1 MINTIKQD
9 VEERM
14 QKTIAVLKTDLATIR
29 TGVASPSLLDKV
41 TVDYYGAPTPINQM
55 ANISVPEPRMLAIQ
69 PWDKSVTPQIE
80 KAILKSDIGITP
92 TSDGTVIRL
101 VMPQLTQENRKDL
114 VKRIK
119 KKGEDAKV
127 SIRNIR
133 RDGNDDLK
141 GLEKSKDITEDE
153 SKSAQDDIQK
163 MTDKFVAE
171 VEKVID
177 NKEKEIMTV

>member
-1 MINTIKQD
+1 MINTIKQN

>member
-1 MINTIKQD
+1 MNERIKKA
-9 VEERM
+9 EEKMNKSVARLENEFASVRAGRANP
-14 QKTIAVLKTDLATIR
+14 AVL
-29 TGVASPSLLDKV
+29 DKAL
-41 TVDYYGAPTPINQM
+41 VDYYGAPTPINQM

-69 PWDKSVTPQIE
+69 PWDKSAMPQIE
-80 KAILKSDIGITP
+80 KAIMKSDIGITP

-127 SIRNIR
+127 SVRNIR

-153 SKSAQDDIQK
+153 SKGAQDDIQK
-163 MTDKFVAE
+163 MTDKFIAE
-171 VEKVID
+171 IDKVID

>member
-1 MINTIKQD
+1 MINTIKTD

-14 QKTIAVLKTDLATIR
+14 TKTLGVLRSDMATIR
-29 TGVASPSLLDKV
+29 TGIASPSLLDKI
-41 TVDYYGAPTPINQM
+41 TVEYYGALTPINQL

-69 PWDKSVTPQIE
+69 PWDKSAIAAIE
-80 KAILKSDIGITP
+80 KAIMKSDLGITP

-101 VMPQLTQENRKDL
+101 VMPQLTQENRKEL
-114 VKRIK
+114 VKRVK

-127 SIRNIR
+127 SVRNIR
-133 RDGNDDLK
+133 RDGNDELK
-141 GLEKSKDITEDE
+141 GLEKSKEITEDE

-163 MTDKFVAE
+163 MTDKYITE
-171 VEKVID
+171 IDKVID

>member
-1 MINTIKQD
+1 MINAIKMD

-14 QKTIAVLKTDLATIR
+14 TKTIGVLRSDMATIR
-29 TGVASPSLLDKV
+29 TGIASPALLDRIA
-41 TVDYYGAPTPINQM
+41 VDYYGAQTPINQL

-69 PWDKSVTPQIE
+69 PWDKSAIAAIE
-80 KAILKSDIGITP
+80 KAIMKSDLGITP

-101 VMPQLTQENRKDL
+101 VMPQLTQDNRKEL
-114 VKRIK
+114 VKRVK

-127 SIRNIR
+127 SVRNIR

-153 SKSAQDDIQK
+153 SKGAQDDIQK
-163 MTDKFVAE
+163 MTDKFIAE
-171 VEKVID
+171 VDKIIET
-177 NKEKEIMTV
+177 KEKEIMTV

>member
-14 QKTIAVLKTDLATIR
+14 NKTISVLRSDLASIR
-29 TGVASPSLLDKV
+29 TGVASPALLDKI

-69 PWDKSVTPQIE
+69 PWDKSAMPQIE

-101 VMPQLTQENRKDL
+101 VMPQLT
-114 VKRIK
+114 
-119 KKGEDAKV
+119 
-127 SIRNIR
+127 
-133 RDGNDDLK
+133 
-141 GLEKSKDITEDE
+141 
-153 SKSAQDDIQK
+153 
-163 MTDKFVAE
+163 
-171 VEKVID
+171 
-177 NKEKEIMTV
+177 

>member
-1 MINTIKQD
+1 MINAIKMD

-14 QKTIAVLKTDLATIR
+14 TKTIGVLRSDMATIR
-29 TGVASPSLLDKV
+29 TGIASPALLDRIA
-41 TVDYYGAPTPINQM
+41 VDYYGAQTPINQL

-69 PWDKSVTPQIE
+69 PWDKSAIAAIE
-80 KAILKSDIGITP
+80 KAIMKSDLGITP

-101 VMPQLTQENRKDL
+101 VMPQLTQDNRKEL
-114 VKRIK
+114 VKRGK

-127 SIRNIR
+127 SVRNIR

-153 SKSAQDDIQK
+153 SKGAQDDIQK
-163 MTDKFVAE
+163 MTDKFIAE
-171 VEKVID
+171 VDKIIET
-177 NKEKEIMTV
+177 KEKEIMTV

>member
-1 MINTIKQD
+1 MINAIKMD

-14 QKTIAVLKTDLATIR
+14 TKTIGVLRSDMATIR
-29 TGVASPSLLDKV
+29 TGIASPALLDRIA
-41 TVDYYGAPTPINQM
+41 VDYYGAQTPINQL

-69 PWDKSVTPQIE
+69 PWDKSAIAAIE
-80 KAILKSDIGITP
+80 KAIMKSDLGITP

-101 VMPQLTQENRKDL
+101 VMPQLTQDNRKEL
-114 VKRIK
+114 VKRVK

-127 SIRNIR
+127 SVRNIR

-141 GLEKSKDITEDE
+141 GLEKSKEITEDE
-153 SKSAQDDIQK
+153 SKGAQDDIQK
-163 MTDKFVAE
+163 VTDKFIAE
-171 VEKVID
+171 VDKVID

>member
-14 QKTIAVLKTDLATIR
+14 TKTISVLRSDLASIR
-29 TGVASPSLLDKV
+29 TGVASPALLDKI

-69 PWDKSVTPQIE
+69 PWDKSAMPQIE

-127 SIRNIR
+127 SVRNIR

-141 GLEKSKDITEDE
+141 GLETSKDITEDE
-153 SKSAQDDIQK
+153 SKGAQDDIQK
-163 MTDKFVAE
+163 MTDKFIAE
-171 VEKVID
+171 IDKVID

>member
-14 QKTIAVLKTDLATIR
+14 TKTISVLRSDLASIR
-29 TGVASPSLLDKV
+29 TGVASPALLDKI

-69 PWDKSVTPQIE
+69 PWDKSAMPQIE
-80 KAILKSDIGITP
+80 KAIMKSDIGITP
-92 TSDGTVIRL
+92 TSDCTVIRL

-127 SIRNIR
+127 SVRNIR

-141 GLEKSKDITEDE
+141 GLEKSKEITEDE
-153 SKSAQDDIQK
+153 SKGAQDDIQK
-163 MTDKFVAE
+163 MTDKFIAE
-171 VEKVID
+171 IDKVID

>member
-1 MINTIKQD
+1 MINTVKMD

-14 QKTIAVLKTDLATIR
+14 SKTLAVLRSDLATIR

-69 PWDKSVTPQIE
+69 PWDKSAMPQIE

-101 VMPQLTQENRKDL
+101 VMPQLTQDNRKDL

-127 SIRNIR
+127 SVRNIR

-141 GLEKSKDITEDE
+141 ALEKSKDITEDD
-153 SKSAQDDIQK
+153 SKGAQDDIQK
-163 MTDKFVAE
+163 MTDKYIAE
-171 VEKVID
+171 VDKVID

>member
-14 QKTIAVLKTDLATIR
+14 NKTISVLRSDLASIR
-29 TGVASPSLLDKV
+29 TGVASPALLDKI

-69 PWDKSVTPQIE
+69 PWDKSAMPQIE
-80 KAILKSDIGITP
+80 KAIMKSDIGITP

-127 SIRNIR
+127 SVRNIR
-133 RDGNDDLK
+133 RDGNHDLK
-141 GLEKSKDITEDE
+141 GLEKIQRYHRRRKQRLRV
-153 SKSAQDDIQK
+153 SAVRLSRLAT
-163 MTDKFVAE
+163 MFPTLCVLHSNLA
-171 VEKVID
+171 VRRL
-177 NKEKEIMTV
+177 